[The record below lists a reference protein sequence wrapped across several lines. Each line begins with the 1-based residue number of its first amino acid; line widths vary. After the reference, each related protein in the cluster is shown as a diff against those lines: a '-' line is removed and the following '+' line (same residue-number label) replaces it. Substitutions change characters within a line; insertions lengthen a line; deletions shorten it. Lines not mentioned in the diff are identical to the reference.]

1 MTVHYFQN
9 KIRGLFILSSE
20 QKKKTGQIC
29 FVVDE
34 ENTLNLVS
42 KLKSSSFKINQYIVI
57 VKLKIFIIHDLFYD
71 I

>member
-20 QKKKTGQIC
+20 QKKKTGRIC